1 METTLKNINIFISIK
16 EKHYKDNKII
26 TRVSGVKFK
35 SDQKFEDMEKLW
47 GDLVDQVAFVDYN
60 PWENNYEKEPNNIEE
75 SCSDLWRRMF
85 IWWDG
90 KINPCDVD
98 YKSNLKISSIND
110 SSITESWNSAT
121 YNELRKKHLNKMRA
135 DLTPCRSC
143 AQI

>member
-1 METTLKNINIFISIK
+1 M
-16 EKHYKDNKII
+16 
-26 TRVSGVKFK
+26 KFK